1 MVEGNSKVFAV
12 DVQIQRDGDIEFHFV
27 HIAGC
32 EVAKGLSN
40 KNLVR
45 LGEHNSWQ
53 SALEKADRL
62 GYPSRACPPC
72 AETAGVLRTV

>member
-32 EVAKGLSN
+32 EVAK
-40 KNLVR
+40 
-45 LGEHNSWQ
+45 
-53 SALEKADRL
+53 
-62 GYPSRACPPC
+62 RAFQQKSSSI
-72 AETAGVLRTV
+72 G